1 MYDWLDMSKNLI
13 LVAGLIVLLCG
24 GATAQRAKTDPLK
37 VGENAPD
44 FSLTSDAGK
53 TVTLSA
59 IKGPV
64 VIVFYRAYW

>member
-1 MYDWLDMSKNLI
+1 MRKNLI
-13 LVAGLIVLLCG
+13 FAAGLILLLCA
-24 GATAQRAKTDPLK
+24 GAIAQRSKTDPLK

>member
-1 MYDWLDMSKNLI
+1 MRKNLI
-13 LVAGLIVLLCG
+13 LAAGLILLLF
-24 GATAQRAKTDPLK
+24 GAAIAQRAKTDPLK

-44 FSLTSDAGK
+44 FSLTDDSGK
-53 TVTLSA
+53 TVALSA